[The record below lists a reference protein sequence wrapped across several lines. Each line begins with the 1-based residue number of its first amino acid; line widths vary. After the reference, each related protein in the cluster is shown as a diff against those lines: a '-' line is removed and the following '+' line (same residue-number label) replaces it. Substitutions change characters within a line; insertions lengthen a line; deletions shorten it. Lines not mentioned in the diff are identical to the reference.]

1 MAVYLISAKVPSFID
16 LVFTEKDIDLEL
28 EWYDELPS
36 GSPRLVQEEKAT
48 EFLLDRNFVLVKIE
62 SGMKTRLE
70 RWER

>member
-1 MAVYLISAKVPSFID
+1 MAVFLISSKTHNFID
-16 LVFTEKDIDLEL
+16 LVFTEDDIDLEV

-48 EFLLDRNFVLVKIE
+48 EFLLDRDFVLMKIE
-62 SGMKTRLE
+62 SGLKTRME

>member
-1 MAVYLISAKVPSFID
+1 MAVFLISSKTHNFID
-16 LVFTEKDIDLEL
+16 LVFTEGDIDLEV

-48 EFLLDRNFVLVKIE
+48 EFLLDKDFVLMKIE
-62 SGMKTRLE
+62 SGLKTRME